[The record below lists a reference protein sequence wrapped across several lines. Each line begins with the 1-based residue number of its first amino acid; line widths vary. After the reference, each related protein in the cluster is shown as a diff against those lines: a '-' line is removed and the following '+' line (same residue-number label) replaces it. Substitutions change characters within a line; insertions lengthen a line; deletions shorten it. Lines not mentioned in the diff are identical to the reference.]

1 MTLFKKKKNL
11 NCFFKHEEENKV
23 RSKKKFMNKS
33 SLKSKALMNEFNN
46 IIRGATSN
54 EIIIDNN
61 ITSERQQAM
70 SMFKVSI
77 I

>member
-1 MTLFKKKKNL
+1 MKKRTK
-11 NCFFKHEEENKV
+11 FDQ
-23 RSKKKFMNKS
+23 KKKFMNKS

-46 IIRGATSN
+46 IIRGAASN
-54 EIIIDNN
+54 EIKIDNN

>member
-1 MTLFKKKKNL
+1 
-11 NCFFKHEEENKV
+11 
-23 RSKKKFMNKS
+23 MNKS

-61 ITSERQQAM
+61 ITSERQVCLRFQL
-70 SMFKVSI
+70 FKKVYIKVYKGFNYLCYWNEIESSNTL
-77 I
+77 

>member
-1 MTLFKKKKNL
+1 MKKRTKSDQK
-11 NCFFKHEEENKV
+11 
-23 RSKKKFMNKS
+23 RKFINKS
-33 SLKSKALMNEFNN
+33 SLKSKDLMNEFNN